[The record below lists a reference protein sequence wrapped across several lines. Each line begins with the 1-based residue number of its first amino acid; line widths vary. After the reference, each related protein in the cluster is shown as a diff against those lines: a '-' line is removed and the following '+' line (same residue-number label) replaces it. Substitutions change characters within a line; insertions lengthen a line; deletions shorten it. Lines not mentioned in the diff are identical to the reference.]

1 MASLTT
7 LLQTKY
13 DFSVGNETNLEKGRI
28 YQYASFSSRTMNF
41 RCHVCWVAPSDGTAT
56 IEIWGAGGSGAEMCC
71 CGFGIAGNPGAYS
84 KKVITMAEGCFICA
98 VTGMPCRNE
107 DDLCFRGC
115 GESTQVCWFGNA
127 GGDGCMCA
135 QGGMGGRSYCSTG
148 NSPFCC
154 FVSGGFCNT
163 QAGDQ
168 YCGII
173 CNFKDASANPEF
185 CAQAYGGDVNCYGGF
200 SCTSWRGCRVNCN
213 CRRVEVSK
221 FPPGMI
227 STLGGEVHY
236 TMDSDS
242 PRSDWS
248 GMGGWMN
255 ASHGYNLATR
265 SPTRGG
271 PYTACWTGNRSCGCY
286 QANGRNPFMPAG
298 LGGQGPTPC
307 DGVRDHAHMGGPG
320 MIRIKF
326 ISDTNDYDLPSA
338 P

>member
-1 MASLTT
+1 
-7 LLQTKY
+7 
-13 DFSVGNETNLEKGRI
+13 
-28 YQYASFSSRTMNF
+28 
-41 RCHVCWVAPSDGTAT
+41 
-56 IEIWGAGGSGAEMCC
+56 
-71 CGFGIAGNPGAYS
+71 
-84 KKVITMAEGCFICA
+84 MAEGCFIFA
-98 VTGMPCRNE
+98 QTGMPCRNE

-115 GESTQVCWFGNA
+115 GEPTQVCWFGNA

-148 NSPFCC
+148 NSPYCC
-154 FVSGGFCNT
+154 FVAGGFCHT
-163 QAGDQ
+163 QGGDQ

>member
-1 MASLTT
+1 
-7 LLQTKY
+7 
-13 DFSVGNETNLEKGRI
+13 
-28 YQYASFSSRTMNF
+28 
-41 RCHVCWVAPSDGTAT
+41 
-56 IEIWGAGGSGAEMCC
+56 
-71 CGFGIAGNPGAYS
+71 
-84 KKVITMAEGCFICA
+84 MAEGCFICA
-98 VTGMPCRNE
+98 QTGMPCRNE

-115 GESTQVCWFGNA
+115 GEPTQVCWFGNA

-148 NSPFCC
+148 NSPYCC
-154 FVSGGFCNT
+154 FVAGGFCHT
-163 QAGDQ
+163 QGGDQ

-236 TMDSDS
+236 TMDENSG
-242 PRSDWS
+242 RSDWS

>member
-13 DFSVGNETNLEKGRI
+13 DFVVGNETNLEKGRI

-98 VTGMPCRNE
+98 ITGMPCRNE

-115 GESTQVCWFGNA
+115 GEPTQVCWFGNA

-148 NSPFCC
+148 NSPYCC
-154 FVSGGFCNT
+154 FIAGGFCGT
-163 QAGDQ
+163 QGGDQ

-173 CNFKDASANPEF
+173 CNFKDSSANPEF

-236 TMDSDS
+236 TMDENSG
-242 PRSDWS
+242 RSDWS

>member
-98 VTGMPCRNE
+98 ITGMPCRNE

-115 GESTQVCWFGNA
+115 GEPTQVCWFGNA

-148 NSPFCC
+148 NSPYCC
-154 FVSGGFCNT
+154 FIAGGFCGT
-163 QAGDQ
+163 QGGDQ

-173 CNFKDASANPEF
+173 CNFKDSSANPEF

-236 TMDSDS
+236 TMDENSG
-242 PRSDWS
+242 RSDWY

-298 LGGQGPTPC
+298 LGCQGPTPC

>member
-1 MASLTT
+1 
-7 LLQTKY
+7 
-13 DFSVGNETNLEKGRI
+13 
-28 YQYASFSSRTMNF
+28 
-41 RCHVCWVAPSDGTAT
+41 
-56 IEIWGAGGSGAEMCC
+56 
-71 CGFGIAGNPGAYS
+71 
-84 KKVITMAEGCFICA
+84 MAEGCFICSIL
-98 VTGMPCRNE
+98 GMPCRNE

-115 GESTQVCWFGNA
+115 GEPTQVCWFGNA
-127 GGDGCMCA
+127 GGDGCMCV

-148 NSPFCC
+148 NSPYCC
-154 FVSGGFCNT
+154 FIAGGFCGT
-163 QAGDQ
+163 QGGDQ

-236 TMDSDS
+236 TMDENSG
-242 PRSDWS
+242 RSDWS

>member
-84 KKVITMAEGCFICA
+84 KKVITMATGCFICA

-115 GESTQVCWFGNA
+115 GESTQVCWFGN
-127 GGDGCMCA
+127 GGADGCMCA

-148 NSPFCC
+148 NSPYCC
-154 FVSGGFCNT
+154 FIAGGFCGT
-163 QAGDQ
+163 QGGDQ

-236 TMDSDS
+236 TMDENSG
-242 PRSDWS
+242 RSDWS

>member
-41 RCHVCWVAPSDGTAT
+41 RCHVCWVAPSAGTAT

-98 VTGMPCRNE
+98 QTGMPCRNE

-163 QAGDQ
+163 QGGDQ

-236 TMDSDS
+236 TMDENSG
-242 PRSDWS
+242 RSDWS

>member
-1 MASLTT
+1 
-7 LLQTKY
+7 
-13 DFSVGNETNLEKGRI
+13 
-28 YQYASFSSRTMNF
+28 
-41 RCHVCWVAPSDGTAT
+41 
-56 IEIWGAGGSGAEMCC
+56 
-71 CGFGIAGNPGAYS
+71 
-84 KKVITMAEGCFICA
+84 MAEGCFICA
-98 VTGMPCRNE
+98 ITGMPCRNE

-115 GESTQVCWFGNA
+115 GEPTQVCWFGNA

-148 NSPFCC
+148 NSPYCC
-154 FVSGGFCNT
+154 FVAGGFCHT
-163 QAGDQ
+163 QGGDQ

-185 CAQAYGGDVNCYGGF
+185 CAQSYGGDVNCYGGF

-236 TMDSDS
+236 TLDSDS

-248 GMGGWMN
+248 GMGGWMH

-326 ISDTNDYDLPSA
+326 VSDTNDYDLPSA

>member
-13 DFSVGNETNLEKGRI
+13 DFVVGNETNLEKGRI
-28 YQYASFSSRTMNF
+28 YQYASFSSRQMNF

-84 KKVITMAEGCFICA
+84 KKVITMAEGCFICSIL
-98 VTGMPCRNE
+98 GMPCRNE

-115 GESTQVCWFGNA
+115 GEPTQVCWFGNA
-127 GGDGCMCA
+127 GGDGCMCV

-148 NSPFCC
+148 NSPYCC
-154 FVSGGFCNT
+154 FVSGGFCHT
-163 QAGDQ
+163 QGGDQ

-236 TMDSDS
+236 TMDENSG
-242 PRSDWS
+242 RSDWS

-271 PYTACWTGNRSCGCY
+271 PYTACSTGNRSCGCY

-326 ISDTNDYDLPSA
+326 ISTTNDYDLPSA